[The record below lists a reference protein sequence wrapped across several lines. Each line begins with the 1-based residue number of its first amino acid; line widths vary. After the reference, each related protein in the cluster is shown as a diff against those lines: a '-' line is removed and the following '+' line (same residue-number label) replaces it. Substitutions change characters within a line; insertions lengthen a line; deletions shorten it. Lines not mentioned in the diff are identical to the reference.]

1 MDRRRFLRQTVQIGA
16 AVTLPAGLSW
26 AAGAEDGV
34 TAQTIS
40 LGSSLPL
47 SGPMGVAGKDITA
60 EEWQQLDDRDV
71 TPRFRDGLT
80 VFDAHGQWLGQNGQV
95 VREQSKALMVIH
107 GHDAQSEAGI
117 EALRQGYKS
126 RFAQESVMR
135 VDQPV
140 CVQF

>member
-16 AVTLPAGLSW
+16 AATLPAGLSW

-60 EEWQQLDDRDV
+60 GMR
-71 TPRFRDGLT
+71 
-80 VFDAHGQWLGQNGQV
+80 A
-95 VREQSKALMVIH
+95 ALLAVNQAGGIH
-107 GHDAQSEAGI
+107 GRELKLEVRDDAYVPAR
-117 EALRQGYKS
+117 ALDNVKQLLAVWRSCRVWERQ
-126 RFAQESVMR
+126 
-135 VDQPV
+135 PTLPP
-140 CVQF
+140 CH